1 MTSSNETNWQS
12 WPEEEPTS
20 QTKTKTETEEISD
33 PSVDWS
39 SMTEKH
45 EVPAIQPKAD
55 VPQQHRERITRIAE
69 SIDIKKTDSV
79 MLFGSNVQR
88 ELSQFSDQILT
99 EVRMKDGGDAGKLLS
114 DLMQNVRKM
123 DPDMLQPEKK
133 SFMDNLPLIGRAK
146 KKAENYKLQF
156 EKMNVYLEEVI
167 HNLDRAKFGLM
178 KDITMLDQMYDK
190 NKRYFE
196 ELNVYIAAGETKLDH
211 VRDHEI
217 TPLRQEVETTR
228 DQVKLQQLNDMIQLT
243 DRFEKK
249 LHDLK
254 LSRTISLQMAPQIRV
269 IQQNNQILAE
279 KIESAVVNTIPLWKN
294 QVVLALSLTRQ
305 KTALRMQQD
314 VTKTTNQLLEQN
326 SKMLKDSSIEIAT
339 ENEKG
344 IVSVESL
351 KVAHENLLS
360 TLDETLRIQQEGKQ
374 KRREAERELDRME
387 HELKEKVI
395 EIASKN
401 KELPKETGY

>member
-1 MTSSNETNWQS
+1 
-12 WPEEEPTS
+12 
-20 QTKTKTETEEISD
+20 
-33 PSVDWS
+33 
-39 SMTEKH
+39 
-45 EVPAIQPKAD
+45 
-55 VPQQHRERITRIAE
+55 
-69 SIDIKKTDSV
+69 
-79 MLFGSNVQR
+79 
-88 ELSQFSDQILT
+88 
-99 EVRMKDGGDAGKLLS
+99 
-114 DLMQNVRKM
+114 
-123 DPDMLQPEKK
+123 
-133 SFMDNLPLIGRAK
+133 
-146 KKAENYKLQF
+146 
-156 EKMNVYLEEVI
+156 
-167 HNLDRAKFGLM
+167 
-178 KDITMLDQMYDK
+178 MLDQMYDK

-211 VRDHEI
+211 VRSYEI
-217 TPLRQEVETTR
+217 APLRQEVEMSK
-228 DQVKLQQLNDMIQLT
+228 DQVKLQQLNDMIQLA

-314 VTKTTNQLLEQN
+314 VTKTTNTLLEQN

-360 TLDETLRIQQEGKQ
+360 TLDETLRIQQEGRQ